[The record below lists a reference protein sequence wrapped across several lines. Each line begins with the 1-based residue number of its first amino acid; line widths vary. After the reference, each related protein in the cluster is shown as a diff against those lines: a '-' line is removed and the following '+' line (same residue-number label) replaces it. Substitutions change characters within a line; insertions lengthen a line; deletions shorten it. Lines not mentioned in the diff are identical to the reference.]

1 MSSLSKVVA
10 VLARVLAFVLGAA
23 TLAGALVALGGSIDP
38 RLDVAAHLAPFWL
51 AGALAAL
58 VCAAL
63 PPGGWTARALAGLGV
78 LGVVASGLLIVPEFI
93 RPIHPS
99 GPAGAA
105 PILRLIQFNA
115 WDLSPDPARS
125 AAWVAAQHPDVVT
138 VEELTPAFQAALQA
152 HGLLLIKGVGSTAI
166 FSFAQR
172 GHHPFQVPMSDWP
185 KLPEFARA
193 TFPAPDGG
201 APYSVVAVHF
211 SWPNIASRWGQREA
225 FAELLDRYPR
235 NRLILAGD
243 FNLTPWS
250 FALRAFDRR
259 IGLERRDR
267 ALGSWPAMQWWQ
279 GRLVMLPAVLP
290 IDHIYAGP
298 GWRTVRLIRGPRVGS
313 EHYPLVID
321 LALVS

>member
-1 MSSLSKVVA
+1 MTSLWKVIA
-10 VLARVLAFVLGAA
+10 VLARGGASALGAVA
-23 TLAGALVALGGSIDP
+23 LAGALAALGGLIDP
-38 RLDVAAHLAPFWL
+38 RLDVAAHLAPLWL
-51 AGALAAL
+51 VGALCAL
-58 VCAAL
+58 GCAAL
-63 PPGGWTARALAGLGV
+63 PPRGWTARALAGLGA
-78 LGVVASGLLIVPEFI
+78 LGVVASGFLIAPEFARPI
-93 RPIHPS
+93 RPS
-99 GPAGAA
+99 APAGAA
-105 PILRLIQFNA
+105 PTLRLIQFNA
-115 WDLSPDPARS
+115 WDLSPDPARA

-138 VEELTPAFQAALQA
+138 VEELTPAFQAALEA
-152 HGLLLIKGVGSTAI
+152 HGLWLIKGVGSTAI
-166 FSFAQR
+166 FSFAAR
-172 GHHPFQVPMSDWP
+172 GRHPFQVPMSDWP

-201 APYSVVAVHF
+201 APYSIVAVHF

-225 FAELLDRYPR
+225 FAELLDRYPHD
-235 NRLILAGD
+235 RLILAGD

-250 FALRAFDRR
+250 FGLRAFDRR

-267 ALGSWPAMQWWQ
+267 ALATWPAMQWWR

-321 LALVS
+321 LALTS

>member
-1 MSSLSKVVA
+1 VVA
-10 VLARVLAFVLGAA
+10 VLARALACVLGAVA
-23 TLAGALVALGGSIDP
+23 LAGALMALGGLVDP
-38 RLDVAAHLAPFWL
+38 RLDVAAHLAPLWL
-51 AGALAAL
+51 AGALVAL

-78 LGVVASGLLIVPEFI
+78 LGAVASGFLIVPEFV
-93 RPIHPS
+93 RPIRPS

-115 WDLSPDPARS
+115 WDLSPDPARG

-201 APYSVVAVHF
+201 APFSVVAVHF

-235 NRLILAGD
+235 DRLILAGD

-267 ALGSWPAMQWWQ
+267 AIGSWPAMQWWQ
-279 GRLVMLPAVLP
+279 GRLVMLPAALP